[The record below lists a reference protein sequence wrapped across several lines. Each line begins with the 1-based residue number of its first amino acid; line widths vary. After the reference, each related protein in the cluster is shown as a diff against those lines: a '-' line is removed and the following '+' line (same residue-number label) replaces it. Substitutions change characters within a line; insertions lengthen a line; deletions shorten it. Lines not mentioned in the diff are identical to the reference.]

1 MQSKKVAEPKVTQ
14 RIIKKYPNR
23 RLYDTDTSSYITL
36 AQVKRLV
43 MDSEPFVVMDVKT
56 GEDLT
61 RSILLQII
69 LEEESNDSPMFTAP
83 VLASVIRFY
92 GHAMQGFMG
101 GYLEKNMQQLM
112 DVQAKFAEQ
121 SKGLS
126 PEMWTQFMALQ
137 SPVLQSMLGGKLEQS
152 KNLFEQMQEQ
162 MQKQTGQMLGA
173 FGINAGTIYLF
184 MSEVIT
190 KSNTA
195 PKVGFVSLGCAK
207 ALTDS
212 ELILTQLSAEGYQTS
227 KTFEGADLVIV
238 NTCGFIDDA
247 VKESLDTIGEAL
259 AENGK
264 VIVTGCL
271 GAKTAEGG
279 DNLVRQ
285 VHPSVLAVTGPQA
298 TQEVMDAVHANLP
311 KPHDPFIDLVPN
323 AFGVAGIKLT
333 PRHYAYIKI
342 SEGCN
347 HRCTFCIIPSMRGD
361 LVSRPIGDVL
371 KEARALF
378 EGGVKEL
385 LVISQ
390 DTSAYGVDV
399 KYRTGFWDGKPTKTR
414 LLELA
419 AALGDM
425 AEPYGAWVRL
435 HYVYPYP
442 SVDDLLPLMAA
453 GKVLPYLDVPLQ
465 HSHPEVLK
473 RMKRPASDEKNLE
486 RIQRWREVC
495 PDIVV
500 RSTFIAGFPGETEE
514 EFSHLLDFMR
524 EAQIDRA
531 GCFAYSPVQG
541 AVANDIGGML
551 PIELR
556 EERRARFMAVAEAV
570 SSAKLQQRIG
580 ATMQVLVDSAPGLG
594 KKGGLGRSYA
604 DAPEIDGVVKLLPP
618 EKISKTLRVGEFTKA
633 RIVGAQGHDLVAQ
646 PF

>member
-1 MQSKKVAEPKVTQ
+1 MSD
-14 RIIKKYPNR
+14 III
-23 RLYDTDTSSYITL
+23 SSHS
-36 AQVKRLV
+36 R
-43 MDSEPFVVMDVKT
+43 
-56 GEDLT
+56 
-61 RSILLQII
+61 
-69 LEEESNDSPMFTAP
+69 
-83 VLASVIRFY
+83 
-92 GHAMQGFMG
+92 
-101 GYLEKNMQQLM
+101 
-112 DVQAKFAEQ
+112 
-121 SKGLS
+121 
-126 PEMWTQFMALQ
+126 
-137 SPVLQSMLGGKLEQS
+137 
-152 KNLFEQMQEQ
+152 
-162 MQKQTGQMLGA
+162 
-173 FGINAGTIYLF
+173 
-184 MSEVIT
+184 
-190 KSNTA
+190 

-212 ELILTQLSAEGYQTS
+212 ELILTQLNAEGYQTS

-271 GAKTAEGG
+271 GAKSAEGG
-279 DNLVRQ
+279 ENLVRKM
-285 VHPSVLAVTGPQA
+285 HPSVLAVTGPQA

-323 AFGVAGIKLT
+323 SFGLAGIKLT

-361 LVSRPIGDVL
+361 LVSRSIGDVL

-399 KYRTGFWDGKPTKTR
+399 QYRTGFWDGKPIKTR
-414 LLELA
+414 MLELVQ
-419 AALGDM
+419 ALGEM
-425 AEPYGAWVRL
+425 ASPYGAWIRL

-442 SVDDLLPLMAA
+442 SVDSILPLMAT
-453 GKVLPYLDVPLQ
+453 GLVLPYLDVPLQ
-465 HSHPEVLK
+465 HSHPDVLK
-473 RMKRPASDEKNLE
+473 RMKRPASGEKNLE
-486 RIQRWREVC
+486 RIQQWREVC

-524 EAQIDRA
+524 EAKIDRA

-541 AVANDIGGML
+541 AVANDIAGML
-551 PIELR
+551 PIEVR
-556 EERRARFMAVAEAV
+556 EERRARFMEVAEAV
-570 SSAKLQQRIG
+570 SAAKLQQRIG
-580 ATMQVLVDSAPGLG
+580 ATMQVLIDSAPALG
-594 KKGGLGRSYA
+594 RKGAIGRSYA
-604 DAPEIDGVVKLLPP
+604 DAPEIDGIVRLLPP
-618 EKISKTLRVGEFTKA
+618 EKISKTLKVGEFTKA
-633 RIVGAQGHDLVAQ
+633 RIVSTQGHDLVAQ